1 MKKDINIQEVID
13 LIKINIPE
21 KSSLKDTLEN
31 AKNGNWESK
40 AYYRFVDSKNANKP
54 DAEWQFKENIVF
66 DHPKLGTI
74 ILDILQDE
82 RLGGIEFVKFI

>member
-1 MKKDINIQEVID
+1 MNRDINIQEVID
-13 LIKINIPE
+13 LIKLNIPE

-40 AYYRFVDSKNANKP
+40 AYYRYVDSKNANKT

-66 DHPKLGTI
+66 NHPKLGTI
-74 ILDILQDE
+74 VLDILQDE

>member
-1 MKKDINIQEVID
+1 MNKDINIQEVID

-54 DAEWQFKENIVF
+54 NAE
-66 DHPKLGTI
+66 
-74 ILDILQDE
+74 
-82 RLGGIEFVKFI
+82 